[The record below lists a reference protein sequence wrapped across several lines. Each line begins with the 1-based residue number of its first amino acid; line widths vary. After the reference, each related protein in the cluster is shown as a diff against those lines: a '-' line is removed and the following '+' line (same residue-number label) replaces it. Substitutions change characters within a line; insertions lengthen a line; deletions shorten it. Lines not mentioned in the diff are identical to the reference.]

1 MNKRTFLRRL
11 AALPFLHLL
20 LRHLPASMQA
30 AVLGSSTRRVRPSD
44 RTWPTAESWDKLNQ
58 DVGGRLMKVPSPFAA
73 CESAADSAACQE
85 VLKNLQNPYYVGDQP
100 GATQT
105 TGWVD
110 AWSSA
115 PSAYAV
121 AASNTADVVAAV
133 NFARQNNLRLVVKG
147 GGHSYQGTSNAAD
160 SLLIWTRAM
169 SNIIMHD
176 AFVGRGCEGSQ
187 VQQPAVT
194 IEAGAMWMDAYNVV
208 TTMNGRYVQGGGC
221 LTVGVIGLIQGGGFG
236 SFSKNYGMAAAGL
249 LEAEIVTA
257 DGEVRIANAC
267 TNPDLFWAIKGGG
280 GGSFGVVTRVTL
292 RTLELPAFIGV
303 VNATIKVPSD
313 TAFRRLISQFISF
326 YHDSLFNPHWGET
339 VAFRQD
345 NTLAVTMLF
354 QGLDKQQAE
363 NVWQPF
369 LEWVAGSP
377 LEFSL
382 AAAPTIVSLP
392 ARKHWD
398 AEFLRKNLPGLVF
411 ADQRSGAPETHVWW
425 ASNQGEVGK
434 FWHGYES
441 LWLPASLLE
450 KEQQQSLADAIFG
463 SSRHWTVALHFNKG
477 LAGAPTDAV
486 AAAKDTAMNPAVV
499 DAFAL
504 AIIGGGG
511 PPAYPGIPGHE
522 PDLAVARK
530 HAAKIASSMAELR
543 KIAPDAGSYVAESN
557 FFQQSWQQSFWGTN
571 YPRLRAVKA
580 TYDPAGLFFVH
591 HGVGSEEW
599 SADGFTRSS

>member
-1 MNKRTFLRRL
+1 
-11 AALPFLHLL
+11 
-20 LRHLPASMQA
+20 MQA
-30 AVLGSSTRRVRPSD
+30 AVLGSSARRVRPSD
-44 RTWPTAESWDKLNQ
+44 PTWPTAESWDKLNQ
-58 DVGGRLMKVPSPFAA
+58 DVGGRLMKVSSPFAA

-85 VLKNLQNPYYVGDQP
+85 VLKNLQNPYYIGDQL

-110 AWSSA
+110 AWISA

-133 NFARQNNLRLVVKG
+133 NFARQNNLRLVIKG

-169 SNIIMHD
+169 NNIVMHD
-176 AFVGRGCEGSQ
+176 AFVGQGCANSQ
-187 VQQPAVT
+187 GPQPAVT
-194 IEAGAMWMDAYNVV
+194 IEAGAMWIDAYKVV

-221 LTVGVIGLIQGGGFG
+221 LTVGVTGLIQGGGFG

-292 RTLELPAFIGV
+292 RTLELPAFIGIV
-303 VNATIKVPSD
+303 GATIKATSD
-313 TAFRRLISQFISF
+313 AAFRRLISQFISF

-345 NTLAVTMLF
+345 NTLAITMLF
-354 QGLDKQQAE
+354 QGLDKQHAE

-369 LEWVAGSP
+369 LDWVTGSP
-377 LEFSL
+377 LEFTL
-382 AAAPTIVSLP
+382 AAARTIASLP

-411 ADQRSGAPETHVWW
+411 VDQRPGAPETHVWW

-441 LWLPASLLE
+441 VWLPASLLE
-450 KEQQQSLADAIFG
+450 KEQQQSLADAVFA

-486 AAAKDTAMNPAVV
+486 AAAKDTAMNPAVL

-530 HAAKIASSMAELR
+530 HAAEIAASMAELR

-571 YPRLRAVKA
+571 YPKLHAVKA
-580 TYDPAGLFFVH
+580 KYDPAGLFFVH

-599 SADGFTRSS
+599 SADGFTRSA